1 MKKLS
6 TYIILFVI
14 ISSFLITPLNVLAQ
28 KVDNNTYKT
37 QTIIMKNEKNNKL
50 NSFSQENI
58 TEENKK
64 EIPQKTDILE
74 HDQNKKTETSQLS
87 DYPEIGNNSNND
99 YTKLTLTLDPPR
111 ADNKY
116 FTGEK
121 IQFYQ
126 TIKVSYE
133 KENEELYSLIKISKE
148 FVDKD
153 TIKVNGITNIKNY
166 QILSETTDSWIIRI
180 DYNPIVGGG
189 VVAIPITFQQRN
201 YTTPKNSETKIFSTL
216 YYKDTILATDSISVY
231 ANTVTPKLTKEVH
244 LNYINGDE
252 EVKIGLASKENSNF
266 SSKNKSELIT
276 LIQLN

>member
-99 YTKLTLTLDPPR
+99 YTKHTLTLDPPR

>member
-1 MKKLS
+1 
-6 TYIILFVI
+6 
-14 ISSFLITPLNVLAQ
+14 
-28 KVDNNTYKT
+28 
-37 QTIIMKNEKNNKL
+37 MKNEKNNKL

>member
-180 DYNPIVGGG
+180 GYNPIVGGG